1 MLATGRAPGRALGRL
16 VGVASIAAVL
26 VALPACGSST
36 KSGTSGGGTSSG
48 GSSSAGSAAVGK
60 TGRLKLAFFSV
71 GGNNPYLQAGIKG
84 AKEAAAKYNADI
96 QVFDAE
102 FDGAKQLNQVTSHI
116 SGGFDGFVIE
126 PNNSQQLCSAVKAA
140 LKAKIAVG
148 ITNVPAC
155 DAPYNGVYPGTT
167 IFAGGQSPAVYKQWL
182 EQGLKSAPGGEFAV
196 LNGPATQGNTV
207 RARQVLDTLK
217 PQYPDWKEV
226 AFQYTD
232 YQASVALSETQTI
245 LQQHPNLKVLFSS
258 YSGHT
263 PGAISAIKAA
273 GKEGQVKVYD
283 LGGDKVMFD
292 ALKANQI
299 TSTEVYLP
307 YEESSRAVQSVVA
320 KIRGQQSLDGVTV
333 GNFWDLTKDPKLQ
346 GLPAFVQRSQ
356 ISKYNAI
363 GLPEY

>member
-1 MLATGRAPGRALGRL
+1 MLASGRTSRQAVSWRLGA
-16 VGVASIAAVL
+16 ASVAAVL
-26 VALPACGSST
+26 LVLPACGSST
-36 KSGTSGGGTSSG
+36 KSGTSTAG
-48 GSSSAGSAAVGK
+48 GSSAGGSTAGK
-60 TGRLKLAFFSV
+60 TGRLKLAYFSV
-71 GGNNPYLQAGIKG
+71 GGNNSYLQAGIRG
-84 AKEAAAKYNADI
+84 AKETAAKYNADI
-96 QVFDAE
+96 QVFDGE
-102 FDGAKQLNQVTSHI
+102 FDGGKQLNQVTSEI
-116 SGGFDGFVIE
+116 AQGGFDGFVIE
-126 PNNSQQLCSAVKAA
+126 PNNSQQLCSAVKSA

-155 DAPYNGVYPGTT
+155 DAPYDGVYPGTT
-167 IFAGGQSPAVYKQWL
+167 IFAGGQSPEVYKVWL
-182 EQGLKSAPGGEFAV
+182 EQGLKSAAGGEFAV

-207 RARQVLDTLK
+207 RARQVLDSLK

-263 PGAISAIKAA
+263 PGAIKAA
-273 GKEGQVKVYD
+273 GKEAQVKVYD

-292 ALKANQI
+292 ALKSGQI

-320 KIRGQQSLDGVTV
+320 KLRGQPALDGVTV
-333 GNFWDLTKDPKLQ
+333 GTFWDLTKDPKLQ

-356 ISKYNAI
+356 IDKYQAI